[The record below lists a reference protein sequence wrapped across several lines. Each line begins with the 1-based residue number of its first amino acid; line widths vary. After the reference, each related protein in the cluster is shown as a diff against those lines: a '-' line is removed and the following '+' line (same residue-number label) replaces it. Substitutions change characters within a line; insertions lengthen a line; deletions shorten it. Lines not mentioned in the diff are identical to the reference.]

1 MDRLNE
7 RPRRT
12 SGTPAWAKALLGLAL
27 LTVIGLLAYPIVFPE
42 GPPRIVTSGTDEFQ
56 DERDDGRGIGRIAPE
71 SPDPSVVV
79 EREGFDIG
87 PITDQLD
94 AQAEELERRNAAL
107 QANIA
112 ALQEE
117 LQSLNEAAEA
127 EQETL
132 AQQLAAALAEA
143 QAQNAAAIEQLTGE
157 FQVQLARQAA
167 ASEERASEQDGLI
180 RSLAQQNERLEALLQ
195 ARPATP
201 DATEVERRLR
211 LESELRREE
220 DAAREARALEAE
232 LAREA
237 QAARIEVER
246 QDRQLE
252 LERQRQLEAERQR
265 LAQIEEERRR
275 AALADE
281 ASRRAELEARRAEQL
296 ALREARIESPGVVF
310 DQRASAGPSPGAPGG
325 AADRGLTAADG
336 PFGQGRLPS
345 RDEIQRGFVSDLGGG
360 ADPTLAGF
368 IANPA
373 NTVLQGTVVEA
384 SLETAIDSALPGPV
398 VAMVTRPIW
407 SFDGSQ
413 VLVPP
418 GSRLFGQYSSDIA
431 LGQSRILM
439 GWQRIVTPGG
449 QTVQISAFGGDAQG
463 RSGITG
469 DVDSRFLQ
477 RFGGAA
483 LISLVSAVPA
493 IAAASGG
500 SEIEVQIGEDVTGNL
515 VGATSTAIEQYA
527 TLPPVIRVPIGSAVT
542 VIVDRDIELFS
553 QPEASFVGVPGI
565 PGAPFK

>member
-1 MDRLNE
+1 MVETEDR
-7 RPRRT
+7 RRRIG
-12 SGTPAWAKALLGLAL
+12 GTPAWAKGLLGLAL
-27 LTVIGLLAYPIVFPE
+27 LVVIGLLAYPIIFPE

-71 SPDPSVVV
+71 DGDTTVIV
-79 EREGFDIG
+79 ERESFDIG

-107 QANIA
+107 QENIV
-112 ALQEE
+112 ALQDE
-117 LQSLNEAAEA
+117 LRGLNEAAEA
-127 EQETL
+127 EQATL

-143 QAQNAAAIEQLTGE
+143 QEQNAASIEQLTGE
-157 FQVQLARQAA
+157 FQNQLARQAA
-167 ASEERASEQDGLI
+167 EAEERASEQDGLI
-180 RSLAQQNERLEALLQ
+180 RSLAEQNERLEALLQ
-195 ARPATP
+195 ARPAGP
-201 DATEVERRLR
+201 DATETERRLR

-220 DAAREARALEAE
+220 EAAREARALEAGM
-232 LAREA
+232 AREA
-237 QAARIEVER
+237 Q
-246 QDRQLE
+246 QLE

-265 LAQIEEERRR
+265 LSQIEEEQRR

-296 ALREARIESPGVVF
+296 ALREARIESPGVIF
-310 DQRASAGPSPGAPGG
+310 DQRATGAAGSSTPGAATDGG
-325 AADRGLTAADG
+325 LAAANG

-345 RDEIQRGFVSDLGGG
+345 RDELQRGFVSAVGGG
-360 ADPTLAGF
+360 REASVAEF
-368 IANPA
+368 IANPS

-418 GSRLFGQYSSDIA
+418 GSRLFGQYSSDVS
-431 LGQSRILM
+431 LGQSRILV
-439 GWQRIVTPGG
+439 GWQRIVTPDG
-449 QTVQISAFGGDAQG
+449 QNVRIAAFGGDAQG

-469 DVDSRFLQ
+469 DVDSRFLR

-483 LISLVSAVPA
+483 LISLVSAAPA
-493 IAAASGG
+493 IAAANAD

-515 VGATSTAIEQYA
+515 VGATRSAVEQYA
-527 TLPPVIRVPIGSAVT
+527 TLPPVIRVDIGSAVT

-553 QPEASFVGVPGI
+553 QPDPAFVGASGFGTSLPQ
-565 PGAPFK
+565 K